1 MFGKAVTLFHL
12 FGFRVRVDA
21 SWLIIAA
28 LVTWSLA
35 VGVFPH
41 RAPDLGAARYW
52 IMGVAGTIVLFL
64 SIIAHE
70 FAHALVARRF
80 GIPMRGITLFLFGGV
95 AEMDDEPPSAKA
107 ELSMAIAGPIMSV
120 IISIV
125 FFLLWGMSEVAGV
138 RQEIVEVFWYLGFI
152 NVLLVVFNMLPAFPL
167 DGGRVTRSLIWM
179 WKGNLRSATRIAS
192 YMGSFFGIALIVLG
206 VLTVFANPIAGIW
219 WVLIGMFLR
228 NAATM
233 SYRNVLVRETL
244 QGEPVSRVMRPD
256 PVTVSRSLPVSEL
269 VENYIYKF
277 HYKMFPVVEE
287 DRLIGCVTT
296 RDVKELGR
304 EEWDRQTVGAIAQQC
319 GESNTVSPAT
329 DSMDAL
335 TLMGRNNISRL
346 MVVDDGRLVG
356 IVTSKDLMK
365 FLQRKLE
372 LED

>member
-35 VGVFPH
+35 EGFFPQI
-41 RAPDLGAARYW
+41 APELGAGRYW
-52 IMGVAGTIVLFL
+52 IMAVAGTIILFL

-80 GIPMRGITLFLFGGV
+80 GIPMRGITLFIFGGV

-120 IISIV
+120 LISAL
-125 FFLLWGMSEVAGV
+125 FFVLAMMGGIAGV
-138 RQEIVEVFWYLGFI
+138 GEEVVAVFWYLAII
-152 NVLLVVFNMLPAFPL
+152 NLMLVIFNMLPAFPL
-167 DGGRVTRSLIWM
+167 DGGRVTRSLLWM

-206 VLTVFANPIAGIW
+206 IVTVFRSPIAGIW
-219 WVLIGMFLR
+219 WFLIGMFLR

-244 QGEPVSRVMRPD
+244 QGEPVTRVMRPD

-277 HYKMFPVVEE
+277 HYKMFPVVED

-296 RDVKELGR
+296 REVKELGR

-319 GESNTVSPAT
+319 GESNTVSPTT
-329 DSMDAL
+329 DAMDAL
-335 TLMGRNNISRL
+335 TMMGRNNISRL